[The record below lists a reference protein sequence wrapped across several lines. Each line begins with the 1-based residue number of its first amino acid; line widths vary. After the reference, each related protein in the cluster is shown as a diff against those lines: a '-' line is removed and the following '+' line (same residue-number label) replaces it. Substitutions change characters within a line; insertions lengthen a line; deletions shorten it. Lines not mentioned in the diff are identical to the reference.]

1 MGRNEADWA
10 ALGLTG
16 NPFENVLPGEH
27 LDWVDVPAPVRAALA
42 HRPFVV
48 ELVGEKGAGKTTTLR
63 WYAGHHADA
72 RYAYCAGADLPPLPW
87 EGAQVLCLDEAN
99 NLSRDALE
107 AVAREARTRGVSLLV
122 STHWT
127 LAEALGRVQSFALG
141 RFTAL
146 SWVDKRVAAA
156 SLTGRARFDFDAVA
170 HALFPRVSR
179 VNYALLRVLYELA
192 ENLARGIEAHDAL
205 DDALARAREDETV
218 APFLQP

>member
-1 MGRNEADWA
+1 
-10 ALGLTG
+10 
-16 NPFENVLPGEH
+16 
-27 LDWVDVPAPVRAALA
+27 
-42 HRPFVV
+42 
-48 ELVGEKGAGKTTTLR
+48 
-63 WYAGHHADA
+63 
-72 RYAYCAGADLPPLPW
+72 
-87 EGAQVLCLDEAN
+87 
-99 NLSRDALE
+99 
-107 AVAREARTRGVSLLV
+107 VSILV